1 MKLLRFCAYFYPEKV
16 SSSHLT
22 DDVYC
27 AYAKAGIHCT
37 CIVPEPSRGI
47 SDEVRKEYKNKR
59 TEVLYDGFVTVKRYP
74 MIKEGANPLQRAF
87 RYFLCAIKT
96 YFYAVRE
103 KDADVIFVTSTPPI
117 MGAWGA
123 KVAKKLSKKYHR
135 RVPVVFDLQDIFPD
149 SLVSAGLT
157 QKGSFIW
164 KIGRKIENYT
174 YSAADAITVI
184 SEGFKKNIMAKGVPE
199 SKITVVSNWIDMD
212 AVHPVAKE
220 DNKLFE
226 EFNLKRDN
234 FTVVYAGNFG
244 EVQGAEI
251 ILDAAEILKENK
263 EIQFALFGGGAR
275 FEEAESKAKKTENV
289 IVHPLLPQER
299 VSEVYSLGD
308 VALITCK
315 PGSGGSAMPSKTW
328 TIMACNTPIIAS
340 FDTESDL
347 AGVIKASGAGSCVP
361 AGDADALAKAIL
373 SAFEAWKSK
382 TQDSAQLRDYVKL
395 HAEKNTCINKYI
407 EVIENSASK

>member
-59 TEVLYDGFVTVKRYP
+59 TEALYDGFVTVKRYP

-96 YFYAVRE
+96 YFHAVRE
-103 KDADVIFVTSTPPI
+103 KDADIIFVTSTPPI
-117 MGAWGA
+117 MGALGA

-157 QKGSFIW
+157 KKGSFIW

-184 SEGFKKNIMAKGVPE
+184 SEGFKKNIMEKGVPE

-226 EFNLKRDN
+226 EFNLKRDK

-275 FEEAESKAKKTENV
+275 FEEAEIKAKKTENV

-328 TIMACNTPIIAS
+328 SIMACNTPIIAS

-361 AGDADALAKAIL
+361 AGDAEALAKAIW

-407 EVIENSASK
+407 EVIENSASQ